1 MRKSFHGAALL
12 RAVSGL
18 LCLGLILFLPHV
30 AHAQFAQQ
38 GNKMV
43 PSSPSGNSEFGQ
55 SVAVSSNG
63 IAVVGGFADN
73 SGVGAAWVFKGTAG
87 SFTDIQNDPGTKL
100 VGTGAVGAAHQGWS
114 V

>member
-1 MRKSFHGAALL
+1 MRKSCHAARSRAPLTLGLLAFILALL
-12 RAVSGL
+12 PQLAL
-18 LCLGLILFLPHV
+18 
-30 AHAQFAQQ
+30 AQFAQQ

-73 SGVGAAWVFKGTAG
+73 SGAGAAWVFKGTAG
-87 SFTDIQNDPGTKL
+87 SFVDIQNDSGTKL
-100 VGTGAVGAAHQGWS
+100 VGTG
-114 V
+114 